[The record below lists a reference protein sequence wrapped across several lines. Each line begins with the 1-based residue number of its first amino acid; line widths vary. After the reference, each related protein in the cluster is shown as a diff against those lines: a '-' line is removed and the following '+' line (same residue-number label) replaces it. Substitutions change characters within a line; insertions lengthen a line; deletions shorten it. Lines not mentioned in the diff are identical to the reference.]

1 MNYLTHI
8 TAFLIVLIAPLL
20 DPVIGA
26 ADDPDHVTI
35 LYTSDELGYLE
46 PCG

>member
-1 MNYLTHI
+1 MLMCLVVISSVSSFTVS
-8 TAFLIVLIAPLL
+8 A
-20 DPVIGA
+20 DPA
-26 ADDPDHVTI
+26 AITI